1 MIGKPIDTPIEPLV
15 EALRDNVKQKNDLI
29 NELLD
34 DNLVLCECL
43 SMIDLDIFLRPYHN
57 LERVKELLMKYL

>member
-1 MIGKPIDTPIEPLV
+1 
-15 EALRDNVKQKNDLI
+15 LRDNVKQKNDLI